1 MAVIVVLESGF
12 ATIYY
17 WVPMWMLLLC
27 TTSCATICHLV
38 VPPGANRC
46 ENAPRPW
53 PQLVPLHFRCQKH
66 TRPHVVQSGKLV
78 QKCKKEKRWNAIT
91 MLMLSC
97 WEWTQFFVLKYDPY
111 TKRSIGQFAIFDTE
125 LVLLKGISFMM
136 WDFGVP
142 VLYQFFWDEAKKVN
156 AILIIAV
163 PKTKS
168 L

>member
-1 MAVIVVLESGF
+1 M
-12 ATIYY
+12 
-17 WVPMWMLLLC
+17 
-27 TTSCATICHLV
+27 
-38 VPPGANRC
+38 
-46 ENAPRPW
+46 
-53 PQLVPLHFRCQKH
+53 
-66 TRPHVVQSGKLV
+66 
-78 QKCKKEKRWNAIT
+78 
-91 MLMLSC
+91 
-97 WEWTQFFVLKYDPY
+97 LKYDPY